1 MNAESHKN
9 KAKEIKESLE
19 KLLPDK
25 QGKHVVA
32 IVELTYGILQHL
44 ISYGMEKKYG
54 RHLNTHVGLCKELR
68 TLGEDKIAEIFE
80 TIDTFRHGRW
90 YGGKGNGNIVKKC
103 LELIKEVEK
112 WIK

>member
-1 MNAESHKN
+1 MNAEGHKK
-9 KAKEIKESLE
+9 KAKEIKRSLE
-19 KLLPDK
+19 KLLPDTE
-25 QGKHVVA
+25 GKHVVA
-32 IVELTYGILQHL
+32 IVELTYGMLQHL
-44 ISYGMEKKYG
+44 ISYGMETKYG

-68 TLGEDKIAEIFE
+68 NLEEDKIAEIFE

-112 WIK
+112 WTK